1 MLHDLDAMPG
11 RIESFLADHTGA
23 RPAVKDYQVL
33 TGGYSRVMASVRLVW
48 PDGRQE
54 RLVLRGDPP
63 PAEALL
69 FTDRDLEWAVLRG
82 VAGVEGLAAPA
93 PRWYCGDT
101 ARFGTKAIF
110 LDHVDAPSLQTA
122 FTGGLDPAGETE
134 PLIDLMAAVAAV
146 EPDRLPPEMARPAD
160 WDRYLGGAIDEWR
173 VAESAFVESSPI
185 ARWIAAWL
193 DAHRPPPLPL
203 RLVHGDFQA
212 ANILHAV
219 GGYQLVDW
227 EYARIGD
234 PREDLGYYNAYS
246 LASPPNLYALDPEA
260 FLARYRQRTG
270 FGAEAVNQL
279 TVGYFTVLS
288 TIKIMAGLYRS
299 ATDLAR
305 GDAGGAM
312 ASFNVLSTMFA
323 HGNFVSAIT
332 GIDEAMTAA
341 GGGS

>member
-1 MLHDLDAMPG
+1 VLRDVDAMPALIEAFLTDRTG
-11 RIESFLADHTGA
+11 R
-23 RPAVKDYQVL
+23 RPAVTGYELL
-33 TGGYSRVMASVRLVW
+33 TGGYSRVMAIVQLVW
-48 PDGRQE
+48 PDGRRE
-54 RLVLRGDPP
+54 RLVVRGDPP

-69 FTDRDLEWAVLRG
+69 FTDRDLEWAVLGG
-82 VAGVEGLAAPA
+82 VHAIAAVPAPA
-93 PRWYCGDT
+93 PRWYCGEVD
-101 ARFGTKAIF
+101 RFGTKVIF
-110 LDHVDAPSLQTA
+110 LEHVDAPSLQA
-122 FTGGLDPAGETE
+122 SFVGGLEPAGQTE
-134 PLIDLMAAVAAV
+134 AVIDLMAAVAAV

-160 WDRYLGGAIDEWR
+160 WDTYLGGAIDEWR
-173 VAESAFVESSPI
+173 AAEAEMVESSPI
-185 ARWIAAWL
+185 TRWIAAWL

-212 ANILHAV
+212 ANILHAP
-219 GGYQLVDW
+219 GGHQLVDW

-260 FLARYRQRTG
+260 FLARYRERTG
-270 FGAEAVNQL
+270 FDEAAVNQL

-323 HGNFVSAIT
+323 HGNFVAAIN
-332 GIDEAMTAA
+332 GIDQAMAAA
-341 GGGS
+341 GAAS